1 MKFLKHTISLC
12 AMALAAIALTGCVK
26 DTERQDGEYGYV
38 QFKLY
43 KEASYTPAT
52 KAADI
57 NYLGDISK
65 ARISMRYMGT
75 VMNQTLVF
83 SAADKDKAEYGIRS
97 EKLQLLAGEYELL
110 SFSVFDK
117 LDNEGSMVLTPGQK
131 FTVMP
136 NGLTLQEMTVSNSIV
151 RSRGKV
157 KFTLVKDM
165 SDLDE
170 VPTKALDNHTFDEA
184 EFVSLT
190 VEKVSDNS
198 QITFANIPS
207 VFSIHFNDEENDENI
222 YPVGYESYKDFG
234 YQTSSLQ
241 TDSLLSLLA
250 GDYRVRSYVL
260 MDGYKSAF
268 ESRSFERATAP
279 EFTVSDNRTQNMCV
293 PVALSQDAPY
303 IQDYYALYD
312 IWKSLDGPNWHY
324 HGEGYAE
331 GANWDFNK
339 DPDLWG
345 DQPGVRI
352 HANGRVASVDLTGF
366 GIKGDLSPAIGQL
379 TELVQLYLGVH
390 NEGQTIITDDPKE
403 LSRKR
408 VERHKAEMSE
418 LHPLTQLSEPIAFSF
433 AEHKKTIPE
442 IALYSK
448 GYTEEQILA
457 MENAGPKA
465 LDSRQGQVSNGLT
478 GIPEEIG
485 KLSKLEFLYLAN
497 SEIDHLPSAE
507 AMAGLTSLTDLEVFN
522 CPNLQLTDETVAAFG
537 VLPELISIQLS
548 NNDHWTSEECDNLF
562 RAFAEGPSAEKI
574 QIITFRNNN
583 LDAIK
588 EAYFSRFKKLG
599 YLDLVNNKISL
610 VERMGADISPVQV
623 YLDYNQIKE
632 IPDNE
637 GDKKFFNMDDIETLS
652 VTHNQIEAFP
662 NIFDAK
668 GLFILGSVDFSY
680 NNISKVSGG
689 ENFNGIMVNTLSL
702 ASNNFKEWP
711 VEFTHS
717 NSIVSVYNF
726 RGNGMTKID
735 EDAFDYKLPN
745 RDKLTYTVS
754 FDLTYNRLSDLP
766 VTFGDSAFPYIYS
779 IDLSYNAFKSF
790 PTEPLNY
797 VSLTAMAIRGQRDDR
812 GRRILKEWPQG
823 LYNHRGLRGFY
834 IGSNDL
840 GRIDD
845 TISQLIY
852 RFDISDNPNIEF
864 DASDI
869 CYAWRA
875 GAYVLMYDKTQNIL
889 NCPQMLE

>member
-1 MKFLKHTISLC
+1 MKFLKRTISLF
-12 AMALAAIALTGCVK
+12 AMAVVALAMAGCAK
-26 DTERQDGEYGYV
+26 EPERQDGDYGYV

-52 KAADI
+52 KAAEI
-57 NYLGDISK
+57 EYLGDITK
-65 ARISMRYMGT
+65 ARITMRYMGT
-75 VMNQTLVF
+75 VLNQTLVF

-97 EKLQLLAGEYELL
+97 EKLQLLAGDYELL

-117 LDNEGSMVLTPGQK
+117 LDNEGSTVSTAGQK
-131 FTVMP
+131 FTVVP
-136 NGLTLQEMTVSNSIV
+136 GGLTLHEMTVASSV
-151 RSRGKV
+151 VPSRGNV

-165 SDLDE
+165 SDFE
-170 VPTKALDNHTFDEA
+170 NVPTKALDNHTFDEA
-184 EFVSLT
+184 QYVT
-190 VEKVSDNS
+190 VRVERVSDNR
-198 QITFANIPS
+198 QITFENIRTT
-207 VFSIHFNDEENDENI
+207 FDIDFNDEENDENI
-222 YPVGYESYKDFG
+222 YPEGYETYKDFG

-241 TDSLLSLLA
+241 TDSLLFLLA
-250 GDYRVRSYVL
+250 GDYRVRSYTL
-260 MDGYKSAF
+260 SDSYRTGF
-268 ESRSFERATAP
+268 ETRSFERSAAP
-279 EFTVSDNRTQNMCV
+279 VFTVSDNRTQNMCV
-293 PVALSQDAPY
+293 PVALSEDAPY
-303 IQDYYALYD
+303 IQDYYALYE

-324 HGEGYAE
+324 HGENYAE
-331 GANWDFNK
+331 GANWNFNK

-352 HANGRVASVDLTGF
+352 HANGRVASLDFTNF

-390 NEGQTIITDDPKE
+390 NEGQTIITDDPNE

-408 VERHKAEMSE
+408 IERHRNEMSE

-433 AEHKKTIPE
+433 TEHNRTIPE
-442 IALYSK
+442 IALYAK
-448 GYTEEQILA
+448 GYDESQILTL
-457 MENAGPKA
+457 EKAGPQA
-465 LDSRQGQVSNGLT
+465 FDRRQGQVSNGLKSV
-478 GIPEEIG
+478 PEEIG
-485 KLSKLEFLYLAN
+485 KLSKLEFLYISN

-507 AMAGLTSLTDLEVFN
+507 AMSGLTSLTDLEVFN

-548 NNDHWTSEECDNLF
+548 NNDHWTSAQCDKLF
-562 RAFAEGPSAEKI
+562 KAFAEGPSADKI

-588 EAYFSRFKKLG
+588 EAYFSKFKKLG

-623 YLDYNQIKE
+623 YLDYNQIKV

-637 GDKKFFNMDDIETLS
+637 GDLKFCNTDDIETLS

-662 NIFDAK
+662 DIFDAN
-668 GLFILGSVDFSY
+668 GLFIIGSVDFSY
-680 NNISKVSGG
+680 NNISRVSGG
-689 ENFNGIMVNTLSL
+689 ENFKGIRVNTLSL
-702 ASNNFKEWP
+702 ASNKFTEWP

-779 IDLSYNAFKSF
+779 IDISYNAFKSF
-790 PTEPLNY
+790 PYEPLNY
-797 VSLTAMAIRGQRDDR
+797 VSLTAMAIRGQRDER
-812 GRRILKEWPQG
+812 GRRILSEWPQG

-834 IGSNDL
+834 IGSNNY
-840 GRIDD
+840 GRIED
-845 TISQLIY
+845 TISNLIY

-875 GAYVLMYDKTQNIL
+875 GAYFLMYDKSQNIL